1 MTTPRSAW
9 RWLAASANA
18 TERGAGDAY
27 YDRVRE
33 ELLDLI
39 ETPPRA
45 VLDVGCGGG
54 ATDAELKRR
63 FPGARVIGIETVAA
77 AAERAEARLDRVI
90 RADVETL
97 DFAAAGIAPGAL
109 DLIIVA
115 DVLEHMYDPWHTLEK
130 LRPLLGPGGRVL
142 ASIPNVRNLWLLE
155 KIVRG
160 AFDYGD
166 EGLLDITH
174 IRFFTVA
181 EMRALFADTGYTV
194 ERITCNVDG
203 NLPERRTPLR
213 RLPSPRSFR
222 HVLHAVRTLLNR
234 DHDHILISRE
244 TGRTY
249 RIDTARLALTGLSAA
264 DLDEF
269 FCSQVYVIATPAA
282 DHANDDPGR
291 DRGRNARTAL
301 GERVIATAGSARGRL
316 QAQK

>member
-9 RWLAASANA
+9 RWLAASAND
-18 TERGAGDAY
+18 TGRGAGDAY
-27 YDRVRE
+27 YDRVRD

-39 ETPPRA
+39 EIAPRT

-63 FPGARVIGIETVAA
+63 FPGARVTGIETVAA
-77 AAERAEARLDRVI
+77 AAERAQSRLDRVI
-90 RADVETL
+90 CSDVETL
-97 DFAAAGIAPGAL
+97 DFAAEGIAPGTL

-130 LRPLLGPGGRVL
+130 LRPLLAPGGRVL

-160 AFDYGD
+160 GFDYRD

-174 IRFFTVA
+174 IRFFTVD
-181 EMRALFADTGYTV
+181 EMRALFTDTGFTV
-194 ERITCNVDG
+194 ERIKCNIDG

-222 HVLHAVRTLLNR
+222 HLLHAVRTLLDR
-234 DHDHILISRE
+234 DHGHVLISRE
-244 TGRTY
+244 IGRTY

-269 FCSQVYVIATPAA
+269 FCSQSI
-282 DHANDDPGR
+282 
-291 DRGRNARTAL
+291 
-301 GERVIATAGSARGRL
+301 
-316 QAQK
+316 